1 MPFTL
6 AHPAAVLPLR
16 HLRGLRTAPL
26 VIGAMVPDAPYYLQ
40 ASHRLLFDT
49 HGLVGSCLLDLPL
62 GILLLAAAVLLRD
75 PLTALLSAR
84 ARWLG
89 LHALEPFRQRA
100 SEWLLAPLA
109 ILIGVWAHL
118 LWDSF
123 THGDG
128 WIVRH
133 VAALRQIVVIGG
145 YSVQV
150 CHLLQYLS
158 SIIGLAI
165 MLWWYLRL
173 RAPTTD
179 AAHAAWLAH
188 AGPALL
194 LVAGAALLIGGVEAQ
209 LVYSHSDGAVYRTL
223 DVLLTRSVAWF
234 LLLNLIGG
242 TIVTLEQRATAA
254 RHDLR
259 P

>member
-16 HLRGLRTAPL
+16 HLRALRTAPL
-26 VIGAMVPDAPYYLQ
+26 LIGAMVPDAPYYLPV
-40 ASHRLLFDT
+40 SHRVAFDT
-49 HGLVGSCLLDLPL
+49 HSFAGSYLIDLPL
-62 GILLLAAAVLLRD
+62 GIVLLAVAVLLRD

-84 ARWLG
+84 TRWLC
-89 LHALEPFRQRA
+89 LHALEPFRRRA

-109 ILIGVWAHL
+109 ILIGVWTHL
-118 LWDSF
+118 FWDSF

-128 WIVRH
+128 WIVHR

-145 YSVQV
+145 YNVQV

-158 SIIGLAI
+158 SIVGLAI
-165 MLWWYLRL
+165 MLWWYRRL
-173 RAPTTD
+173 PAPATD
-179 AAHAAWLAH
+179 AAHAARLAH
-188 AGPALL
+188 AGPAIL

-209 LVYSHSDGAVYRTL
+209 LVYTHSDGAIYRTL

-234 LLLNLIGG
+234 VLLNLVGG
-242 TIVTLEQRATAA
+242 TIVTLEQRAAAA